1 MKLYDGEIEI
11 KRIHILGMFRSNE
24 KYLTKFFINAMKE
37 MENMYE
43 SVEFNYYFIENN
55 STDNTKETLRSFIK
69 DREKSKLLLFNM
81 KKDYQNIG
89 DGRNFNRLSSLA
101 NVRNK
106 LVNNCVPFPENEWC
120 LFIDSNI
127 YFKPSILKDAF
138 ETCSTPSKDNI
149 GMMCMYTQ
157 QLMIPEIHTHSKE
170 PILVKHFYDTFS
182 LYNKDGH
189 TFYPQC
195 AFEKCMICSK
205 KPLRKGYTR
214 IPLEPN
220 IVDIASGFAGFVFI
234 KSDILN
240 NPNIR
245 WGTVCYNNENDQSLC
260 EHVLFCDRL
269 KSVTNQRI
277 VLLQNIDTLY
287 RTI

>member
-1 MKLYDGEIEI
+1 MQLYDGKDEI
-11 KRIHILGMFRSNE
+11 KRIHILGMYRSNE
-24 KYLTKFFINAMKE
+24 KYLNNFLINTLKE
-37 MENMYE
+37 MEKMYN
-43 SVEFNYYFIENN
+43 VEFKYYFMENN
-55 STDNTKETLRSFIK
+55 SKDNTKDILKTFIHDK
-69 DREKSKLLLFNM
+69 MDSKLVLYNL
-81 KKDYQNIG
+81 KKDYKNIG

-101 NVRNK
+101 KIRNK
-106 LVNNCVPFPENEWC
+106 LIDNCVPFPENEWC

-127 YFKPSILKDAF
+127 YFRPSILKDIF
-138 ETCSTPSKDNI
+138 DSCTNPSESNI

-157 QLMIPEIHTHSKE
+157 QLMIPEIHTQSEK

-182 LYNKDGH
+182 IYNKDGH

-195 AFEKCMICSK
+195 PFEKCMICSK
-205 KPLRKGYTR
+205 RPLKKGYSR
-214 IPLEPN
+214 IPLEPK
-220 IVDIASGFAGFVFI
+220 IVDISSGFAGFVFI

-245 WGTVCYNNENDQSLC
+245 WNTLCYNNENDQSLC

-269 KSVTNQRI
+269 KSITNKRI
-277 VLLQNIDTLY
+277 VLLQDIDTLY